1 MVNGLVMEPEKPDD
15 VSSRIHYRYIAR
27 DARVFIDRFVAVAAL
42 LALAVVGLFA
52 GAVYYLLR

>member
-1 MVNGLVMEPEKPDD
+1 MEPEKPDD